1 MSNWGDIMKSEVPP
15 LLIGSASLDV
25 GTATVLGLIFVIGVS
40 IFIGIRKDVAM
51 LGFVAGALTIALTM

>member
-1 MSNWGDIMKSEVPP
+1 MKSEVPP